1 MASSIRI
8 PFVVTSGPLSGISSY
23 TGIIT
28 ATGVC
33 KVVIEDPCTPVS
45 EGYPHIGHPARH
57 PGISLLHH
65 DTGPPLGKPGM
76 EYLVTGLE
84 VQPSRFLFHSNPLRP
99 RQPAC
104 RLKPGPR
111 HPEEM
116 GYSQLYD
123 LATTA
128 FLHLI
133 LSKIFGREIFQ
144 EFLEL
149 LLCIFIQILR
159 FYAEIDIR

>member
-57 PGISLLHH
+57 PGISLLH
-65 DTGPPLGKPGM
+65 DNTGPPLGKSGM
-76 EYLVTGLE
+76 EYLITGLE
-84 VQPSRFLFHSNPLRP
+84 VQPSRFLFHSNPSGP
-99 RQPAC
+99 EKQPAC
-104 RLKPGPR
+104 RLKPGRR
-111 HPEEM
+111 HSR
-116 GYSQLYD
+116 GYSQSYD
-123 LATTA
+123 LTGAA
-128 FLHLI
+128 LSHLI
-133 LSKIFGREIFQ
+133 LSKILGREVFQ

-159 FYAEIDIR
+159 LFAKIDTR